1 MTADATQPA
10 PAPATTRPGGR
21 SARVRAAVHRAVE
34 ELLAER
40 GPDATTIPA
49 VAQRAGVHPTTIYRR
64 WGSAADLLSAVAVS
78 RLTGGL
84 VVPDSGSLRGDLTQW
99 VRDVITD
106 LSDPDSLLMLR
117 TVLGASRDGNGPSA
131 CLADRYVQLGA
142 MLDAD
147 RARGN
152 EPPDTEVLL
161 ETLLGP
167 VYFRALFDD
176 EALPAERAE
185 ALVDRVLEPIT
196 SRA

>member
-1 MTADATQPA
+1 MPVVTAMSPTA
-10 PAPATTRPGGR
+10 TRPGGR

-40 GPDATTIPA
+40 GPEATTIPA
-49 VAQRAGVHPTTIYRR
+49 VAQRAGVHATTIYRR
-64 WGSAADLLSAVAVS
+64 WGTAADLLSAVAVS

-84 VVPDSGSLRGDLTQW
+84 VVPDSGSLRGDLAQW
-99 VRDVITD
+99 VRDVVCD

-117 TVLGASRDGNGPSA
+117 AVLGATRDATGRSA
-131 CLADRYVQLGA
+131 CMADRHAQLEA

-152 EPPDTEVLL
+152 EPPDAEPLI

-167 VYFRALFDD
+167 VYFRALFGDA
-176 EALPAERAE
+176 ALPAERVD
-185 ALVDRVLEPIT
+185 ALVDRAL
-196 SRA
+196 A